1 MQVDVIKTKNLVAH
15 DTVVDLTGQPSF
27 EEWKEFGLKLMAAE
41 KYVQWYLGWWWNNG
55 HDKWGREP
63 EAFIEKCGYKQ
74 ETLKV
79 YGSIYNAVKPLIRIN
94 DLDFNHH
101 RIIAP
106 LPPAEQKTWLRKCL
120 PKDEKKWTVA
130 VLRKAI
136 QGKKPTLPLPE
147 GVFDVIYA
155 DPPWEYSNAGLGGA
169 AEKHYPTMAT
179 EKICEMGICGVAAEN
194 AVLFLWATNPLLTD
208 ALQVMKAWGFT
219 YKTNFCWVKVGR
231 ETYGKLGFYVSGAH
245 ELLLLGTRGSML
257 PDDEKP
263 SSVITE
269 PKSKHSQKPESVY
282 GIIEQMYG
290 NGKRLELFA
299 RNAKPRKSW
308 TYWGDEA

>member
-1 MQVDVIKTKNLVAH
+1 MADIVNATRKVDLKTKLDKIDSKTEKGAYDGFYESRLCILMGQWEKGQAVSKDVTCRGVNVTDAEANYLQ
-15 DTVVDLTGQPSF
+15 LEKETGRSRQH
-27 EEWKEFGLKLMAAE
+27 L
-41 KYVQWYLGWWWNNG
+41 
-55 HDKWGREP
+55 
-63 EAFIEKCGYKQ
+63 
-74 ETLKV
+74 
-79 YGSIYNAVKPLIRIN
+79 
-94 DLDFNHH
+94 
-101 RIIAP
+101 
-106 LPPAEQKTWLRKCL
+106 
-120 PKDEKKWTVA
+120 KKWHT
-130 VLRKAI
+130 LYLSYPDKAKYLPLAEEKARVWT
-136 QGKKPTLPLPE
+136 GKLFAQTQLPEPTPELPE
-147 GVFDVIYA
+147 GTFNVIYA

-179 EKICEMGICGVAAEN
+179 EKICEMGICGIAAEN

-208 ALQVMKAWGFT
+208 ALQVMKAWGFA
-219 YKTNFCWVKVGR
+219 YKTNFCWVKGGR
-231 ETYGKLGFYVSGAH
+231 GTYGKLGFYVSGAH

-308 TYWGDEA
+308 TYWGNEA